1 MGKGAKMLAK
11 HLEMMDEGEDY
22 KEGED
27 EGEEGG
33 EEAGELEL
41 KLKFK
46 SAAEA
51 RDFLMR
57 GFGNVG
63 KSPRR

>member
-1 MGKGAKMLAK
+1 MKGKGAEMLAK
-11 HLEMMDEGEDY
+11 HLEMMDEEGY
-22 KEGED
+22 EGE
-27 EGEEGG
+27 EEGG

-57 GFGNVG
+57 GFGNAS
-63 KSPRR
+63 KPPRR

>member
-1 MGKGAKMLAK
+1 MLAK
-11 HLEMMDEGEDY
+11 HLEMMDEEGY
-22 KEGED
+22 EGE
-27 EGEEGG
+27 EEGG

-51 RDFLMR
+51 RDFLMK
-57 GFGNVG
+57 GFGSAS
-63 KSPRR
+63 KPSRR

>member
-1 MGKGAKMLAK
+1 MKGKGAMMLAK
-11 HLEMMDEGEDY
+11 HLEMMDEEGY
-22 KEGED
+22 EGE
-27 EGEEGG
+27 EEGG

-57 GFGNVG
+57 GFGNAG
-63 KSPRR
+63 KPSRR

>member
-1 MGKGAKMLAK
+1 MMLAK
-11 HLEMMDEGEDY
+11 HLEMMDEEGYNGE
-22 KEGED
+22 EGE
-27 EGEEGG
+27 EEGG

-57 GFGNVG
+57 GFGNAG

>member
-1 MGKGAKMLAK
+1 MKGKGAEMLAK
-11 HLEMMDEGEDY
+11 HLEMMDEEGY
-22 KEGED
+22 EGE
-27 EGEEGG
+27 EEGG

-51 RDFLMR
+51 RDFLMK
-57 GFGNVG
+57 GFGSAS
-63 KSPRR
+63 KPSRR

>member
-1 MGKGAKMLAK
+1 MKGKGAMMLAK
-11 HLEMMDEGEDY
+11 HLEMMDEEGY
-22 KEGED
+22 EGE
-27 EGEEGG
+27 EEGG

-51 RDFLMR
+51 RDFLMK
-57 GFGNVG
+57 GFGSAG
-63 KSPRR
+63 KPSRR

>member
-1 MGKGAKMLAK
+1 MLAK
-11 HLEMMDEGEDY
+11 HLEMMDEEGYGE
-22 KEGED
+22 
-27 EGEEGG
+27 EGEEGS

-57 GFGNVG
+57 GFGNAG

>member
-1 MGKGAKMLAK
+1 MKGKGAMMLAK
-11 HLEMMDEGEDY
+11 HLEMMDE
-22 KEGED
+22 EGY
-27 EGEEGG
+27 EGEEQGG

-57 GFGNVG
+57 GFGNAS

>member
-1 MGKGAKMLAK
+1 MKGKGAEMLAK
-11 HLEMMDEGEDY
+11 HLEMMDE
-22 KEGED
+22 EGYN
-27 EGEEGG
+27 GEEGG

-57 GFGNVG
+57 GFGNAG

>member
-1 MGKGAKMLAK
+1 MKGKGAMMLAK
-11 HLEMMDEGEDY
+11 HLEMMGEGEDY
-22 KEGED
+22 ENE
-27 EGEEGG
+27 EEGG

-57 GFGNVG
+57 GFGNAS
-63 KSPRR
+63 KSARR

>member
-1 MGKGAKMLAK
+1 MKGKGAMMLAK
-11 HLEMMDEGEDY
+11 HLEMMDEEGY
-22 KEGED
+22 EGE
-27 EGEEGG
+27 EEGG

-57 GFGNVG
+57 GFGNAG